1 MQRHRPELG
10 LPGGT
15 DSGHVPERYL
25 PVQERKAG
33 EAVRSNV
40 GIDPDKDYLFDPQ
53 QRDARIRAV
62 CGCCGHNIYAWE
74 DYFEL
79 DVKKDVLVVC
89 QDCFDEIRV
98 VVA

>member
-1 MQRHRPELG
+1 MA
-10 LPGGT
+10 
-15 DSGHVPERYL
+15 YI
-25 PVQERKAG
+25 
-33 EAVRSNV
+33 V
-40 GIDPDKDYLFDPQ
+40 GYDPDKDYMIDPQ
-53 QRDARIRAV
+53 QRPERIRAV

>member
-1 MQRHRPELG
+1 MQRHRPEPG
-10 LPGGT
+10 IPGGT
-15 DSGHVPERYL
+15 DSGHGPERYL

-33 EAVRSNV
+33 ETVRSNV
-40 GIDPDKDYLFDPQ
+40 GIDPDKDYLIDPQ
-53 QRDARIRAV
+53 QRPERIRAV
-62 CGCCGHNIYAWE
+62 CGCCGHNIYVWE

>member
-1 MQRHRPELG
+1 M
-10 LPGGT
+10 
-15 DSGHVPERYL
+15 SN
-25 PVQERKAG
+25 
-33 EAVRSNV
+33 NV
-40 GIDPDKDYLFDPQ
+40 GIDPDKNYLDDPQ
-53 QRDARIRAV
+53 QRPERIRAV

-89 QDCFDEIRV
+89 QECFEEIRL